1 MIFSVLLARYV
12 RQVPM
17 AILALGMGVA
27 FGADPATCTPRPVA
41 DVQSL
46 LNQKQNGCVNERIC
60 CETDCSVEGI
70 QGVTMCSTNSSLPQT
85 LVKPIPKCETITS
98 TIAPNQR
105 YRSAN
110 IDYQTETTLGKGCA
124 PCGASSAVLSMGEVP
139 KVTLKRFYHPDT
151 NIIGSFGANWGMNWD
166 LWLQVFPPGTD
177 AGGVPTGIPGWQV
190 MVSQSIDQPID
201 FFNAVDRTST
211 GIFTETKSGFFKSLI
226 FYKADNS
233 ITANPTL
240 ASRAQMTKW
249 SGETFD
255 YEMYEETPGV
265 TLGRFTQ
272 FTDRNG
278 NKVVS
283 AWKYAVSDP
292 TLTGGLRAKLRV
304 RSTLTDASSR
314 VFTFTYNEASLVQGM
329 YVVTQIGL
337 PNGSS
342 IGYRYSAQPTMFFG
356 TTDSLVG
363 VDHPDGT
370 VSTISAAMD
379 PASACLKV
387 DFSEPHA
394 DAPTSRVK
402 SVWFTVSPW
411 INPANA
417 ADQQGQIFGRGRQIT
432 NALGELV
439 YVNFRESFPSLD
451 PAYPGLE
458 DRTYSYNQGRVTAIV
473 HHGGDEITAMYQRR
487 IDAGSIF
494 EVNANWD
501 GWDLVS
507 TLVPDVGLLGDKSV
521 TDGAGNTVTYVRD
534 PLSDQVLTVTHPDG
548 SVETTTRNGFQQ
560 SLIEV
565 DRQGRKTARVY
576 DAAGNLLSKTEAV
589 GTPAQATWTWTYW
602 LAGDTDLE
610 RGLPGQLKAAT
621 DANGNVTQYAYFP
634 NGYLKR
640 ISEPADVLAGVR
652 AERLFTWDIAGRMTS
667 STDGA
672 GRLTTYLHDVQ
683 NRVVQATYLDTSF
696 ETWTYA
702 VSGLNAGLLVQ
713 TRDRN
718 GNLKVCDYDAA
729 GRKIIEVQAFGTPI
743 ASTES
748 WAYFPGNKNLVT
760 SHTRDGD
767 TVSFLYDER
776 LRRFSDIRQP
786 NQGTTLISGVRYD
799 QADRQISQID
809 PYGRTTYL
817 VYDTDYRVVRTV
829 RELIAGGVPA
839 ASLPTLASLPRILTE
854 NPPYVIE
861 DTLFDSTG
869 LTLARF
875 DGRGVQTS
883 YQYDAQR
890 RMTSQ
895 TEAVG
900 TPEAATT
907 SIVYDA
913 QGNVIA
919 RQNAR
924 GFTTSATFSGRNLL
938 LSQTEAVS
946 TPVAATTTF
955 TYSPTKKVATV
966 TDALLRTT
974 SNTYGL
980 CCDRLV
986 RVTDPLGFI
995 TAMAYDFVGNRTV
1008 MTDANN
1014 LATLTTYD
1022 ARNRPVTIT
1031 NAAGETTTL
1040 AYLDSAAALPESGGL
1055 GLGASADGSA
1065 MITIN
1070 PRGERSIAIR
1080 DGVGRTVRNVDGLGH
1095 QTTMAYD
1102 LPVTDAGTALVA
1114 MTSTDPLAHTTTAY
1128 QDGAGR
1134 TRVSL
1139 DALNKRSTMGFDAA
1153 GNRVTWR
1160 DANNIGMDCVFDAR
1174 NRDVQCTDTTGAVTI
1189 KTYDANNNLV
1199 ATTDALLKVESSV
1212 FDPRDRKTSTTDR
1225 VPATTTF
1232 TYDAVS
1238 NLLSITDAEGG
1249 ITLYQYESRNLLDRE
1264 VFPNGQ
1270 TRRTARYYGYDPGRR
1285 LTSRTV
1291 VGVSLAGT
1299 PPATPPTPN
1308 EVTTYL
1314 YDNANRLTTRGYT
1327 DSLNDTFGYDTASRL
1342 TSANSARY
1350 ANQVARIY
1358 DAAGRLTK
1366 ETLSFTTAAEAVDL
1380 PVSYQYDNDNR
1391 LTQMTYPDGSQVQRA
1406 YTVRNELQQVWD
1418 AGATQASR
1426 LYDDGGRLTST
1437 LYGNGLT
1444 ESRGYAANDNTTA
1457 IISIPGV
1464 TNFAYQYDANKRKT
1478 AEQDNQVSDQSQ
1490 RFGYDDQN
1498 RVTTWKRSTG
1508 IAPADPATE
1517 AATWNLSQV
1526 GDWTTFS
1533 NTQGATTTTQNRLHN
1548 KVHEL
1553 VSINGTALTY
1563 DVKGNLTKDDQ
1574 GQTFTWD
1581 FENRLLKAINLAQGQ
1596 GDSATY
1602 GYDALGRRVKQAVK
1616 TTSPNNT
1623 EPTYYV
1629 NAGAQEVVA
1638 ITGDVTAFNDP
1649 TADPEDAGI
1658 APYNSTT
1665 GQGARGSLLEDPTAT
1680 RYNFQPADSDT
1691 PDGWLADSGVIQA
1704 TPTSVGWTAAVTP
1717 KDRNHLGRPLYDT
1730 FAPVGSSTW
1739 KVPVANGTHSVV
1751 IMCGDADSRAQTNH
1765 LKVNGVAVT
1774 DPTPYDGNVT
1784 LGYETGSFDG
1794 YALTV
1799 NVTAGFITIQS
1810 GTGALK
1816 PKLNFIEVAP
1826 AGTTTDAA
1834 TLARVQAAAVK
1845 ATHDTGKPKAKTPP
1859 TVKRNMWGTYV
1870 DELIS
1875 YTVAKPRHA
1884 PVRYYTPANNLYSVA
1899 ATTDTAG
1906 AVVERYSYN
1915 VYGVRTVKNSAG
1927 ATLTKSAVGQD
1938 RGFTSY
1944 KLDSGSGLYYARA
1957 RMYSSKLGRFIG
1969 RDLFRRSNG
1978 ADSSL
1983 FVGVFSPKLIY
1994 IPKSRDGY
2002 QDGVNLY
2009 NSYFSP
2015 NSLDP
2020 SGNMTCCKNGA
2031 VMWEWNGGF
2040 YDSPNDCTYACTTA
2054 LLSDPLVIAAGIACT
2069 FLKHPSAVKAC
2080 AVLVFA
2086 GVVSTCANRCHRLC
2100 TEFVKPVSTIG
2111 VTLWGQ
2117 CKSYCRIPLGGSDY
2131 TVCEECPKG
2140 SFQWD

>member
-1 MIFSVLLARYV
+1 MSLPAHFFRLIALVSVLLA
-12 RQVPM
+12 
-17 AILALGMGVA
+17 GMVTAGHA
-27 FGADPATCTPRPVA
+27 GDAPAPP
-41 DVQSL
+41 L
-46 LNQKQNGCVNERIC
+46 
-60 CETDCSVEGI
+60 
-70 QGVTMCSTNSSLPQT
+70 TNSQIQAKLKAKLTGCENYQLCCTICPGDTPCTTVCSDGNT
-85 LVKPIPKCETITS
+85 AKPDAHMLGDCKDVTS
-98 TIAPNQR
+98 TVAPNLR
-105 YRSAN
+105 YRHAS
-110 IDYQTETTLGKGCA
+110 IDYRVESILGKGCV
-124 PCGASSAVLSMGEVP
+124 PCGGATSNTPDMDLPGVE
-139 KVTLKRFYHPDT
+139 LKRIYYADT
-151 NIIGSFGANWGMNWD
+151 NIISSFGGNWGLNWD
-166 LWLQVFPPGTD
+166 AWMQIYPPGSI
-177 AGGVPTGIPGWQV
+177 AGGHPTGIPGWQV
-190 MVSQSIDQPID
+190 MVSQPMSQPID
-201 FFNAVDRTST
+201 FHVAVDGAGT
-211 GIFTETKSGFFKSLI
+211 GVFADSKSAFFKSVI

-233 ITANPTL
+233 IAVNPPE
-240 ASRAQMTKW
+240 AVRAQLTTW
-249 SGETFD
+249 AGNTFD
-255 YEMYEETPGV
+255 FEVYEEAPGV
-265 TLGRFTQ
+265 PLARLTRYS
-272 FTDRNG
+272 DRNG
-278 NKVVS
+278 NHVDS
-283 AWKYAVSDP
+283 TWKYAVNDP
-292 TLTGGLRAKLRV
+292 GLTGSLRTKLRI
-304 RSTLTDASSR
+304 RDRLTDAYGR
-314 VFTFTYNEASLVQGM
+314 IFQFTYNETSLVQGT
-329 YVVTQIGL
+329 YVVTRIDL
-337 PNGSS
+337 PNGNHLD
-342 IGYRYSAQPTMFFG
+342 YRYGTLPTLWYGAMQG
-356 TTDSLVG
+356 LVG
-363 VDHPDGT
+363 VDYPDGT
-370 VSTISAAMD
+370 SASLSGATDASIS
-379 PASACLKV
+379 CLKM
-387 DFSEPHA
+387 DFVEPHA
-394 DAPTSRVK
+394 DQPTSRAK
-402 SVWFTVSPW
+402 SVWFSMSPW
-411 INPANA
+411 INPDNS
-417 ADQQGQIFGRGRQIT
+417 ADQQDQIFGRARLVT
-432 NALGELV
+432 NAMGELV
-439 YVNFRESFPSLD
+439 FASGEASFPSLD
-451 PAYPGLE
+451 PDYPGTE
-458 DRTYSYNQGRVTAIV
+458 DRTYFVTQGRVTATV
-473 HHGGDEITAMYQRR
+473 HHNGDRITAQYQRNV
-487 IDAGSIF
+487 DANEPF
-494 EVNANWD
+494 FYTADWT
-501 GWDLVS
+501 GWTKLETRKVD
-507 TLVPDVGLLGDKSV
+507 TGLLGDKEY
-521 TDGAGNTVTYVRD
+521 TDAIGNKTTYLRD
-534 PLSDQVLTVTHPDG
+534 PASDKVLGVTHPDG
-548 SVETTTRNGFQQ
+548 STETNTFNSFLQPLTK
-560 SLIEV
+560 V
-565 DRQGRKTARVY
+565 DRLGRQTVWTY
-576 DAAGNLLSKTEAV
+576 DVAGNLLTKTVAF
-589 GTPAQATWTWTYW
+589 GTPDAATQSWTYW
-602 LAGDTDLE
+602 TATDVDAE
-610 RGLPGQLKAAT
+610 RGKPGQMKTSA
-621 DANGNVTQYAYFP
+621 DARGNVTEYFYYP
-634 NGYLKR
+634 TGFVKR
-640 ISEPADVLAGVR
+640 VVEPADIPAAAR
-652 AERLFTWDIAGRMTS
+652 ATRQFIWDAAGRMLS

-672 GRLTTYLHDVQ
+672 GRLTSYLYEPC
-683 NRVVQATYLDTSF
+683 NRLTRATYLDTSY
-696 ETWTYA
+696 EEWIYA
-702 VSGLNAGLLVQ
+702 TSGANAPLLILQ
-713 TRDRN
+713 RDRN
-718 GNLKVCDYDAA
+718 GNLATFDYDLF
-729 GRKIIEVQAFGTPI
+729 GRKISQVTAAGTAV
-743 ASTES
+743 ASAES
-748 WAYFPGNKNLVT
+748 WTYLAGNKSLPL
-760 SHTRDGD
+760 SHTLNGD
-767 TVSFLYDER
+767 TTTYLYDER
-776 LRRFSDIRQP
+776 LRRIAEISQANSSTSLLAATSYDI
-786 NQGTTLISGVRYD
+786 
-799 QADRQISQID
+799 ADRRQTATD
-809 PYGRTTYL
+809 PYGRVSYF
-817 VYDTDYRVVRTV
+817 VYDTYYRPTRVVR
-829 RELIAGGVPA
+829 ELVAGGVPA
-839 ASLPTLASLPRILTE
+839 GADIPTLPRIATA
-854 NPPYVIE
+854 NPPYVIQ
-861 DTLFDSTG
+861 DTVYDFEGQVRSQI
-869 LTLARF
+869 
-875 DGRGVQTS
+875 DGRGNVTS
-883 YQYDAQR
+883 MIYDGQG

-895 TEAVG
+895 TEADG
-900 TPEAATT
+900 TPDAATVT
-907 SIVYDA
+907 MTYDA
-913 QGNVIA
+913 QGNVIS
-919 RQNAR
+919 RKNAR
-924 GFTTSATFSGRNLL
+924 LFTTTATFSGRNLL
-938 LSQTEAVS
+938 LSQTEAAGTS
-946 TPVAATTTF
+946 VAATTTF
-955 TYSPTKKVATV
+955 TYTPTKKVATV

-974 SNTYGL
+974 INTYGV

-986 RVTDPLGFI
+986 AVTDPLGFI
-995 TAMAYDFVGNRTV
+995 TAMAYDFYGNRTSL
-1008 MTDANN
+1008 TDANN
-1014 LATLTTYD
+1014 LATITTFD
-1022 ARNRPVTIT
+1022 ARNRLVTIT

-1040 AYLDSAAALPESGGL
+1040 AYRDSATSLPEAAGL
-1055 GLGASADGSA
+1055 GLGAGADGSA
-1065 MITIN
+1065 VITTN
-1070 PRGERSIAIR
+1070 PLGERSIAIR
-1080 DGVGRTVRNVDGLGH
+1080 DGVGRTVRNIDGLGH
-1095 QTTMAYD
+1095 ATTMAYD

-1114 MTSTDPLAHTTTAY
+1114 MTSTDPLAHNTTVY

-1160 DANNIGMDCVFDAR
+1160 DANNVGMDCVFDAR
-1174 NRDVQCTDTTGAVTI
+1174 NRDVRCTDTAGAVTL
-1189 KTYDANNNLV
+1189 KAYDANNNLV

-1249 ITLYQYESRNLLDRE
+1249 ITLYQYESRNLLNRE

-1291 VGVSLAGT
+1291 VGVSIASA

-1308 EVTTYL
+1308 EVTTYK
-1314 YDNANRLTTRGYT
+1314 YDDANRLKIRGYT
-1327 DSLNDTFGYDTASRL
+1327 DSLNDSFDYDTASRL